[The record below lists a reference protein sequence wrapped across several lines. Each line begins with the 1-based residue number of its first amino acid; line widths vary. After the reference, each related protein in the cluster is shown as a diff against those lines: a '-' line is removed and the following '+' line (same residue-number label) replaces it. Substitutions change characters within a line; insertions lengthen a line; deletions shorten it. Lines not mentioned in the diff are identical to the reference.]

1 MVENRLNKIRGFRSH
16 TVNGKC
22 EEDQQVMEK
31 LEDCVR

>member
-1 MVENRLNKIRGFRSH
+1 MVENRLNKIRDFRSH

-22 EEDQQVMEK
+22 EEDQVMEK